1 MVPVRLRRTSGPI
14 WGYSSPTAVRTARPL
29 PDARVTTGDHSD
41 AAASTRSQAA
51 MTLFLPTIRHRTP
64 SLHAEGVTD
73 QADLAVLSEIGCTTD
88 EIEAIWTFHHR
99 VYMAGAD

>member
-1 MVPVRLRRTSGPI
+1 
-14 WGYSSPTAVRTARPL
+14 
-29 PDARVTTGDHSD
+29 
-41 AAASTRSQAA
+41 

-88 EIEAIWTFHHR
+88 EIEAIWTFYHR